1 MRQERENTTG
11 PHNFENC
18 KNAALE
24 RITRDEQARAAYNF
38 LSLQISGAD
47 LQSLLLHVYENRTKN
62 LSVRGLKSQYECNRF
77 VQPCE
82 FDQREF
88 NLMEGMIYETIP
100 EKFQA
105 IELSPVNP
113 LGLNALLTKVNQKN
127 VLSTVRNIEVI
138 ADTTTALALECAKQ
152 RQHGPDTQVD
162 ICTNQR
168 TLRLQKYEKGS
179 GFSPHF
185 RIFAMCSAGRDF
197 GHDLFEK
204 GNLAV
209 HISTYLDILKR
220 AREMG
225 YYLEGIT
232 ITLSDIEITEKVLS
246 VLEFEKRNLGKN
258 IRSGAIRNQ
267 LGLDLPQ
274 RTPDLKEI
282 STHSILKHGIAENIE
297 RLRKVGNEIFGQLI
311 KSFPHLAFLFEMNRL
326 EGIGYYQNFCFKIEA
341 RNLEGETYQ
350 LADGGFTDW
359 TQVLLSNQK
368 ERLLTSGLGTEFMMR
383 MFREKEG
390 NHQRNE

>member
-1 MRQERENTTG
+1 
-11 PHNFENC
+11 
-18 KNAALE
+18 
-24 RITRDEQARAAYNF
+24 
-38 LSLQISGAD
+38 
-47 LQSLLLHVYENRTKN
+47 
-62 LSVRGLKSQYECNRF
+62 
-77 VQPCE
+77 
-82 FDQREF
+82 
-88 NLMEGMIYETIP
+88 MEGMIYETIP

-113 LGLNALLTKVNQKN
+113 FGLNALLTKVNQKN

-138 ADTTTALALECAKQ
+138 ADITTALALECARQ
-152 RQHGPDTQVD
+152 RQRTPNVQVD

-204 GNLAV
+204 GNLV
-209 HISTYLDILKR
+209 THISAYLNILNR
-220 AREMG
+220 AKEMG
-225 YYLEGIT
+225 YFLKDIT
-232 ITLSDIEITEKVLS
+232 ITLSDIQITERVLS
-246 VLEFEKRNLGKN
+246 VLEFEKKDLGKN
-258 IRSGAIRNQ
+258 IRSGAIKNQ
-267 LGLDLPQ
+267 LNLDLPQ
-274 RTPDLKEI
+274 RTLDLKEI
-282 STHSILKHGIAENIE
+282 PTQSILKYRIAENIE
-297 RLRKVGNEIFGQLI
+297 RLGKVGNEVFRQLI
-311 KSFPHLAFLFEMNRL
+311 KSFPHLTFLFEMNRL

-341 RNLEGETYQ
+341 KNPEGKIYQ
-350 LADGGFTDW
+350 LVDGGFTDW

-383 MFREKEG
+383 MFREKGG